1 MRAVRILT
9 TGASMVL
16 LPARMAGAI
25 LEAPRAARHHPRSR
39 ELRRLLDEGYTVT
52 SYRRRHHPASAQVT
66 LQRGDQTREV
76 ASTDLA
82 FAAYA
87 AQAVPRTVARSTDE
101 HQRHVLH
108 PS

>member
-1 MRAVRILT
+1 MRAARILT
-9 TGASMVL
+9 TGASMML
-16 LPARMAGAI
+16 LPVRMAGAM
-25 LEAPRAARHHPRSR
+25 LDAPRAARNHPRSR

-52 SYRRRHHPASAQVT
+52 SYHRRQHPASTQVT
-66 LQRGDQTREV
+66 LQRGDETREV

-87 AQAVPRTVARSTDE
+87 AQTVPRTVARATGE

-108 PS
+108 PN

>member
-16 LPARMAGAI
+16 LPARAAAAM
-25 LEAPRAARHHPRSR
+25 LDAPRAARHHPRSC
-39 ELRRLLDEGYTVT
+39 ELRRLLDDGYTVT
-52 SYRRRHHPASAQVT
+52 RYRRRQHPTSTHVT
-66 LQRGDQTREV
+66 LQRGDDTREV

-82 FAAYA
+82 FAVYA
-87 AQAVPRTVARSTDE
+87 AQTVPRTVARATE
-101 HQRHVLH
+101 AHRRHVLR

>member
-16 LPARMAGAI
+16 LPARVAGAM
-25 LEAPRAARHHPRSR
+25 LDAPRAARHHPRSR

-52 SYRRRHHPASAQVT
+52 GYRLRHHPASAQVT
-66 LQRGDQTREV
+66 LERGDETREV

-87 AQAVPRTVARSTDE
+87 AQTVPPTVARAARE
-101 HQRHVLH
+101 HQRHVLG